1 MAGLNLH
8 LAMNVIQKDIAIK
21 ARIVYTLKLNIGIIT
36 VNGGVAPFLGYI
48 QDCPV

>member
-8 LAMNVIQKDIAIK
+8 LAMNVMRKDVAIK

-36 VNGGVAPFLGYI
+36 ANGGVAPFLGCVRDY
-48 QDCPV
+48 PV